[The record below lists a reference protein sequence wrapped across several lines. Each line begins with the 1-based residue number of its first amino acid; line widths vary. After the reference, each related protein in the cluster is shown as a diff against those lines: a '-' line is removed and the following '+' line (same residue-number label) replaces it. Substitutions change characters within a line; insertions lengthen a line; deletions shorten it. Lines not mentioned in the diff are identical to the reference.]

1 MKIELVLSGTYLH
14 AGKVYQKVDQSGKR
28 LAYTVP
34 EGVGNHLIE
43 QRNERDIPY
52 FRMVSEATPAHLAA
66 AKRHEKGG
74 KIEPEPDAPDEPA
87 ADEPAAAAP
96 VADEPAADASDE
108 ADEDEDITLDDV
120 TEEENE
126 DAVTL

>member
-14 AGKVYQKVDQSGKR
+14 CGKVYQKVDQAGNR
-28 LAYTVP
+28 LAYTVS
-34 EGVGNHLIE
+34 ESVGDHLVA

-74 KIEPEPDAPDEPA
+74 KIEPEPVA
-87 ADEPAAAAP
+87 AEASA
-96 VADEPAADASDE
+96 EPAADAAPAEPAPAEPVAESDE
-108 ADEDEDITLDDV
+108 ADDDITDDV
-120 TEEENE
+120 VSEEENQ